1 MKLIRRMGMVA
12 GMFAL
17 LAACSEPTAITGD
30 EMELEMAR
38 RKWDAQQVDDY
49 RMQVR
54 LVGAWFGGAAVIHV
68 RNGVPVSVEPVG
80 NQSGAGTSELW
91 SYYDTVEELFAVVE
105 RAVEEDAYH
114 LDATFNARY
123 GLPVDVFVDQIEN
136 AVDDEHGFIVE
147 TFDEL

>member
-12 GMFAL
+12 GTLAL
-17 LAACSEPTAITGD
+17 LAACSDPTAITGEEM
-30 EMELEMAR
+30 EMELAR

-80 NQSGAGTSELW
+80 NQSGAGGSELW
-91 SYYDTVEELFAVVE
+91 SRYDTVEELFAVLE
-105 RAVEEDAYH
+105 RAVEEDAYRI
-114 LDATFNARY
+114 DATYEGSY
-123 GLPVDVFVDQIEN
+123 GLPVDVFVDLIEN

>member
-1 MKLIRRMGMVA
+1 MKLIRRMGVL
-12 GMFAL
+12 GSFAL
-17 LAACSEPTAITGD
+17 LAACSEPTAITGE
-30 EMELEMAR
+30 EMELELAR

-91 SYYDTVEELFAVVE
+91 SHYDTVEELFAIVK
-105 RAVEEDAYH
+105 RAVDEDAH
-114 LDATFNARY
+114 RLDATFSARY
-123 GLPVDVFVDQIEN
+123 GLPVDVFVDPIEN

-147 TFDEL
+147 TFDKL

>member
-1 MKLIRRMGMVA
+1 MKLIRKMGMVA
-12 GMFAL
+12 GTFAL
-17 LAACSEPTAITGD
+17 LAACSDPTSITGE

-38 RKWDAQQVDDY
+38 ARWDAQQVDDY

-68 RNGVPVSVEPVG
+68 RNGVPVSVEPVDDHYV
-80 NQSGAGTSELW
+80 SAEVW
-91 SYYDTVEELFAVVE
+91 SHYDTVEELFAVLE
-105 RAVEEDAYH
+105 RAVEQDAYRME
-114 LDATFNARY
+114 ATFNARY
-123 GLPVDVFVDQIEN
+123 GLPVDAFVDLIES